1 MADPIQLIP
10 NNTLI
15 TSSPEEGRQLAI
27 KVARLNVKATQ
38 PDAKVRERLRDVY
51 AEDPALIIAL
61 GQNVALEFA
70 VIAAANDYWRR

>member
-1 MADPIQLIP
+1 M
-10 NNTLI
+10 
-15 TSSPEEGRQLAI
+15 AI